1 MLWRRKKSG
10 DAVGPD
16 PEARLR
22 WFDSYGALLGEFVGL
37 ALGAED
43 GALEVVG
50 GTLGRGDG
58 VAVVGRGVG
67 VAVVGRGV
75 GSGVGAGVGIGVG
88 AGLGSGDGA
97 GVGAGDGTG
106 SGSGDGAAVGKESAY
121 AVLPRTASEKR
132 AANARRRGRRAEH
145 IVLLMSLP
153 GAGLARE
160 SQQRRQHIGCRAN
173 RPG

>member
-1 MLWRRKKSG
+1 MLWRREKSG

-22 WFDSYGALLGEFVGL
+22 WLDSYGALLGARDGL

-58 VAVVGRGVG
+58 VAEVGRS
-67 VAVVGRGV
+67 V
-75 GSGVGAGVGIGVG
+75 GSGVGRSV
-88 AGLGSGDGA
+88 DGA
-97 GVGAGDGTG
+97 AVEGAAVE
-106 SGSGDGAAVGKESAY
+106 GAAVGKESAY

-145 IVLLMSLP
+145 IVLLSFVRL
-153 GAGLARE
+153 G
-160 SQQRRQHIGCRAN
+160 
-173 RPG
+173 

>member
-22 WFDSYGALLGEFVGL
+22 DSYGPLLVGL

-50 GTLGRGDG
+50 GTLGRGD
-58 VAVVGRGVG
+58 G

-106 SGSGDGAAVGKESAY
+106 SGSDDGAAVGKESAY

-132 AANARRRGRRAEH
+132 AANARRRGRRAER
-145 IVLLMSLP
+145 IVLQSFVRL
-153 GAGLARE
+153 G
-160 SQQRRQHIGCRAN
+160 
-173 RPG
+173 

>member
-1 MLWRRKKSG
+1 MFWRRKKSG

-75 GSGVGAGVGIGVG
+75 GSGVGTGEGGVEGAAVGEAVG
-88 AGLGSGDGA
+88 AEDGA
-97 GVGAGDGTG
+97 P
-106 SGSGDGAAVGKESAY
+106 DGAAVGKESAY
-121 AVLPRTASEKR
+121 AVGPRTASATSATSARLRDLDEDVIVAWGGR
-132 AANARRRGRRAEH
+132 AAADARRTAGP
-145 IVLLMSLP
+145 LL
-153 GAGLARE
+153 A
-160 SQQRRQHIGCRAN
+160 
-173 RPG
+173 

>member
-1 MLWRRKKSG
+1 MCSGRRKKSG

-22 WFDSYGALLGEFVGL
+22 WFDSYGRLLGAGDGL

-50 GTLGRGDG
+50 GTLGRGD
-58 VAVVGRGVG
+58 G

-145 IVLLMSLP
+145 IVLLMRLP